1 MPLQDRWGKVR
12 SSSCAWYPDREG
24 AVMLSRALDIML
36 SLLALLVLGLP
47 MLLIAWWVRQDS
59 PGPALFRQE
68 RVGRGGRPFHIL
80 KFRSMRADAPA
91 SGPQITV
98 SADPRITRSGAFI
111 RRWKLDELPQFLNV
125 LRGDMALVGPRPE
138 VPRYVAIYPPETRDI
153 VLSVRPGIT
162 DLASITYRNE
172 SEVLGASADPEHT
185 YREEILPAKLALCV
199 DYVRRR
205 SLWLDLTILARTAW
219 ACVAR

>member
-1 MPLQDRWGKVR
+1 MV
-12 SSSCAWYPDREG
+12 
-24 AVMLSRALDIML
+24 SRVFDIL
-36 SLLALLVLGLP
+36 FSLLALLILGLP
-47 MLLIAWWVRQDS
+47 MLLIAWWVRLDS

-68 RVGRGGRPFHIL
+68 RVGRGGRLFRIL
-80 KFRSMRADAPA
+80 KFRSMRVDAPA
-91 SGPQITV
+91 TGPQITV
-98 SADPRITRSGAFI
+98 GADPRITRSGAFI

-138 VPRYVAIYPPETRDI
+138 MPRYVAIYPPETRDL

-162 DLASITYRNE
+162 DLASITYRHE
-172 SEVLGASADPEHT
+172 SEVLGASADPERT

-205 SLWLDLTILARTAW
+205 SLWLDLVILMRTAW